1 MGGNGKFR
9 WKSLFHHRRSLSNS
23 RVESKEPPKEFIC
36 PVSGSLMADPVVVS
50 SGQTFEGVSAQ
61 VCRNLGFS
69 PVLEDGS
76 KPDFS
81 TVIPNLAMKTT
92 ILHWCEKSGARNPL
106 PPDYSSVER
115 IVGALMEKE
124 KPQAGIRDSSD
135 RDLLAGV
142 SDLPPVNFSHA
153 ATELGH
159 RPERFY
165 TSSSEESVIVGGS
178 PGTPLPFT
186 TRPACYSSS
195 SSSCEIVEND
205 ALIQTLGPNSSISQ
219 EEKELL
225 SKLMSPDV
233 FKQEEGVISLRNITR
248 ADEKIR
254 VSLCTPRILSSLR
267 PLITSR
273 YSTVQINA
281 VASLVN
287 LSLEKPNKLKIAR
300 SGLVPNLID
309 ALKGGHGEAQ
319 EHAAGALFSLALE
332 DENRMTIGVLGAL
345 PPLLYAL
352 RSESDRTRD
361 DSALCLYNLTMI
373 QSNRVK
379 LVKLGAVTT
388 LLSMMKSRNSTN
400 RLLLILCNIAV
411 CQEGRSA
418 MLDADA
424 VGLLVGMLRQ
434 KELDSDSTREN
445 CVAALYALSYGSMR
459 FKGLAKEAG
468 AMEVLREIAERGS
481 ERAREKAKKILERM
495 RTRGRFDEDDEE
507 DDNGGE
513 SSFERVG
520 LSSTRYRIGGGRNPS
535 SANTTPF

>member
-9 WKSLFHHRRSLSNS
+9 WKFPFPHRRNS
-23 RVESKEPPKEFIC
+23 RLESNQPPKEFIC

-50 SGQTFEGVSAQ
+50 SGQTFERVSAQ

-69 PVLEDGS
+69 PLLEDGS
-76 KPDFS
+76 KPDFT
-81 TVIPNLAMKTT
+81 TVIPNLAMKKT
-92 ILHWCEKSGARNPL
+92 ILHWCEKSGARNL
-106 PPDYSSVER
+106 QPPDYTSVESL
-115 IVGALMEKE
+115 VAALMEKE

-135 RDLLAGV
+135 RDLLKRV

-153 ATELGH
+153 ATEYGH
-159 RPERFY
+159 RPEHFY
-165 TSSSEESVIVGGS
+165 SSSSEESVIVGGS

-186 TRPACYSSS
+186 TRPACYYSFSSS
-195 SSSCEIVEND
+195 SSETVENEV
-205 ALIQTLGPNSSISQ
+205 LIQTLGPNSSTS
-219 EEKELL
+219 EDEKNFL
-225 SKLMSPDV
+225 SKLESPDV
-233 FKQEEGVISLRNITR
+233 FQQEEGVISLRKITKTN
-248 ADEKIR
+248 ENIR
-254 VSLCTPRILSSLR
+254 VSLCTPRILFSLHR
-267 PLITSR
+267 LVTSR
-273 YSTVQINA
+273 YPKVQINA

-300 SGLVPNLID
+300 SGLVPHLID
-309 ALKGGHGEAQ
+309 VLKGGHTEAQ

-332 DENRMTIGVLGAL
+332 DENRMAIGVLGAL

-352 RSESDRTRD
+352 RSESERTRD

-388 LLSMMKSRNSTN
+388 LLSMVKSRNSTN

-424 VGLLVGMLRQ
+424 VALLVEILRE
-434 KELDSDSTREN
+434 KELNPESTREN

-468 AMEVLREIAERGS
+468 AIEVLIEIVERGS

-495 RTRGRFDEDDEE
+495 RTRGRFDEVDDEE
-507 DDNGGE
+507 DDRGGE
-513 SSFERVG
+513 SSFERGG
-520 LSSTRYRIGGGRNPS
+520 LSSTRYRIGGGKFPS
-535 SANTTPF
+535 SANTVPF

>member
-9 WKSLFHHRRSLSNS
+9 WKFSFHHRRSSSNS
-23 RVESKEPPKEFIC
+23 TMESREPPKEFLC

-50 SGQTFEGVSAQ
+50 SGQTFERVSAQ
-61 VCRNLGFS
+61 VCINFGFS

-76 KPDFS
+76 RPDFT
-81 TVIPNLAMKTT
+81 TVIPNLAIKNT
-92 ILHWCEKSGARNPL
+92 ILNWCKESGARNPL
-106 PPDYSSVER
+106 APDYSSVER

-124 KPQAGIRDSSD
+124 EPHPGIRGSSD
-135 RDLLAGV
+135 RELLEGV

-153 ATELGH
+153 ATEVGH
-159 RPERFY
+159 RPNHFY

-195 SSSCEIVEND
+195 SSSSEIVENE
-205 ALIQTLGPNSSISQ
+205 ALIQTLAPNSSIS
-219 EEKELL
+219 EEEEELL
-225 SKLMSPDV
+225 SKLKSPEV
-233 FKQEEGVISLRNITR
+233 FKQEEGVISLRKITK

-254 VSLCTPRILSSLR
+254 VSLCTPRILFALR
-267 PLITSR
+267 LLITSR

-287 LSLEKPNKLKIAR
+287 LSLEKRNKVKIVR

-309 ALKGGHGEAQ
+309 VLKGGHTESQ

-332 DENRMTIGVLGAL
+332 DENRMAIGVLGAL
-345 PPLLYAL
+345 QPLLYAL
-352 RSESDRTRD
+352 RSESERTRD

-379 LVKLGAVTT
+379 LVKLGAATT
-388 LLSMMKSRNSTN
+388 LLSMVKSGNSVD

-411 CQEGRSA
+411 CPEGRSA

-424 VGLLVGMLRQ
+424 VGCLVEMLRT
-434 KELDSDSTREN
+434 KEVNSESTREN
-445 CVAALYALSYGSMR
+445 CVAALYALSFGSMR
-459 FKGLAKEAG
+459 FRGLAKEAR
-468 AMEVLREIAERGS
+468 AMEVLREIVDGGS
-481 ERAREKAKKILERM
+481 ERAREKAKMILQRM
-495 RTRGRFDEDDEE
+495 KGRFDGDDEE
-507 DDNGGE
+507 EDESGGD
-513 SSFERVG
+513 SSSDWGG
-520 LSSTRYRIGGGRNPS
+520 LTRTRYRIGGGRNPS
-535 SANTTPF
+535 SANTMPF